1 MNILF
6 SVESESTVFFQGLD
20 QTEKSNVYMTTIF
33 CISTYLFTCLNTL
46 KVLYD
51 IYIESEIQFI
61 LSIRFYSLVKHQM
74 LEREC
79 YDLFSIIAR
88 IVGYKT

>member
-1 MNILF
+1 MTIILF
-6 SVESESTVFFQGLD
+6 SVESESTVFFHGLD

-46 KVLYD
+46 IKVLYN

-61 LSIRFYSLVKHQM
+61 LSIRFLQLSQTS
-74 LEREC
+74 
-79 YDLFSIIAR
+79 DA
-88 IVGYKT
+88 

>member
-1 MNILF
+1 MTIILF

-46 KVLYD
+46 IKVLYN

-61 LSIRFYSLVKHQM
+61 LSIIFLQLSQTS
-74 LEREC
+74 
-79 YDLFSIIAR
+79 DA
-88 IVGYKT
+88 

>member
-20 QTEKSNVYMTTIF
+20 QTKKSNVYMTTIF

-46 KVLYD
+46 IKVLYN

-61 LSIRFYSLVKHQM
+61 LSIRFLQLSQTS
-74 LEREC
+74 
-79 YDLFSIIAR
+79 DA
-88 IVGYKT
+88 

>member
-33 CISTYLFTCLNTL
+33 CISTYLFTCLNIL
-46 KVLYD
+46 INVLCN

-61 LSIRFYSLVKHQM
+61 LSIRFLQLSQTS
-74 LEREC
+74 
-79 YDLFSIIAR
+79 DA
-88 IVGYKT
+88 

>member
-1 MNILF
+1 MTIILF

-33 CISTYLFTCLNTL
+33 CKSTYLFTCLNIL
-46 KVLYD
+46 IKVLYN

-61 LSIRFYSLVKHQM
+61 LSIRFSQLSQTS
-74 LEREC
+74 
-79 YDLFSIIAR
+79 DA
-88 IVGYKT
+88 

>member
-1 MNILF
+1 MTNILF

-61 LSIRFYSLVKHQM
+61 LSIRFLQLSQTS
-74 LEREC
+74 
-79 YDLFSIIAR
+79 DA
-88 IVGYKT
+88 

>member
-1 MNILF
+1 MTIILF

-33 CISTYLFTCLNTL
+33 CISTYLFTFLNTL
-46 KVLYD
+46 IKVLYN

-61 LSIRFYSLVKHQM
+61 LSIRFLQLSQTS
-74 LEREC
+74 
-79 YDLFSIIAR
+79 DA
-88 IVGYKT
+88 